1 MPSADAPIGVARER
15 KQPGVWFG
23 VDVGTVRVGIARSDA
38 TGLLAFPLETL
49 KRDRKRGSD
58 LDRLQELLTEYEAV
72 GVVVGLPTT
81 LAGAEGP
88 SAQMARAYA
97 GELEARVAPRAVCF
111 VDERLST
118 VTAMRI
124 LSAQGIRGA
133 AARAVVDQVAAAQI
147 LQGFLDAERDT
158 GEPGLGTED

>member
-1 MPSADAPIGVARER
+1 MPSADDPICAPRKR

-49 KRDRKRGSD
+49 KRDRKRGTD
-58 LDRLQELLTEYEAV
+58 LDRLEELLAEYEAV

-81 LAGAEGP
+81 LAGTEGP
-88 SAQMARAYA
+88 SVQMARAYA
-97 GELEARVAPRAVCF
+97 AEIEARISPLGVRFA
-111 VDERLST
+111 DERLST

-133 AARAVVDQVAAAQI
+133 AGRAVVDQVAAAQI
-147 LQGFLDAERDT
+147 LQGFLDAERDP
-158 GEPGLGTED
+158 ESQA

>member
-1 MPSADAPIGVARER
+1 MR
-15 KQPGVWFG
+15 PGVWLG

-58 LDRLQELLTEYEAV
+58 LDRLEELLAEYEAV
-72 GVVVGLPTT
+72 GVVVGLPMT
-81 LAGAEGP
+81 LAGTEGP
-88 SAQMARAYA
+88 SVQMARSYA
-97 GELEARVAPRAVCF
+97 AELEARMSPLPVRF

-133 AARAVVDQVAAAQI
+133 AGRAVVDQLAAAQI
-147 LQGFLDAERDT
+147 LQGFLDAQRDP
-158 GEPGLGTED
+158 GEPGLRTED